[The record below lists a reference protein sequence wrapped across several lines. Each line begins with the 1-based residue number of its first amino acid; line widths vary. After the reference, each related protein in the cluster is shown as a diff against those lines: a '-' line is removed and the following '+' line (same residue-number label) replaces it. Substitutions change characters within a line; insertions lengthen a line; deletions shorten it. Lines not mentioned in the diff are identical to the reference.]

1 MGGANSVG
9 TVVVIKCD
17 PHFPLRDASDR
28 AEQMQLHRRIEMPSG
43 GQPREAYD
51 PLDRTF
57 YYLRL
62 RSNHPGSF
70 FDRSLI
76 RRSYLSMRFWIEA

>member
-1 MGGANSVG
+1 M
-9 TVVVIKCD
+9 
-17 PHFPLRDASDR
+17 PL
-28 AEQMQLHRRIEMPSG
+28 G
-43 GQPREAYD
+43 GQPRDDYD

-62 RSNHPGSF
+62 RSDYARFF

-76 RRSYLSMRFWIEA
+76 RRSYSSMRFWIEA